1 MLTVITKATEH
12 MSSLI
17 IAPELTHTP
26 TITIATSLLLIAMD
40 MATIVLII
48 VEDPIPQI
56 GEPQHI
62 AIPIITLV

>member
-1 MLTVITKATEH
+1 MGL
-12 MSSLI
+12 MFSRI
-17 IAPELTHTP
+17 IDLGLTHTHM
-26 TITIATSLLLIAMD
+26 ITIAINHHRIVMD
-40 MATIVLII
+40 MAITALII